1 LRKKKAF
8 TFIKIELNNKS
19 SRHCN
24 AIEKTIPQENIFKKE
39 KKKKRKMTSSPPRT
53 IRGESLIMA
62 SNHSSS
68 SSMSTTNNQNNHAP
82 DTPTRSRVY
91 DKEDESSNSNSN
103 RSRINSRDITR
114 TYSGLFGSPEG
125 DMLNFEL
132 ARNEHTDWL
141 ERGGFLLLGTYVGSI
156 CIFQL
161 IVLAVLD
168 SYDNSGAAAGSS
180 GSIIPLHWSW
190 TVTNAVHCLVTTIYL
205 HWVKG
210 SMFDEH
216 GELAA
221 MTLWEQL
228 EGRSQILNVKRTL
241 FIVPTVLCYAACHFS
256 KYSYIVCFSN
266 GFLWL
271 IHMCSKLP
279 MMNGYRI
286 FGINQTTGIDDN
298 YEYINNDNNNDRH
311 VAARRRR
318 RRGQQQQRG
327 DKQD

>member
-1 LRKKKAF
+1 
-8 TFIKIELNNKS
+8 
-19 SRHCN
+19 
-24 AIEKTIPQENIFKKE
+24 
-39 KKKKRKMTSSPPRT
+39 MTSSPPRT

-62 SNHSSS
+62 SNNSSS

-91 DKEDESSNSNSN
+91 DNKEDDSNNSNSN

-114 TYSGLFGSPEG
+114 TYSGLFGNPEG
-125 DMLNFEL
+125 DMLGFEL

-168 SYDNSGAAAGSS
+168 SYDNSGAPAAGSS
-180 GSIIPLHWSW
+180 SGSSIIPLHWSW

-266 GFLWL
+266 VILWI
-271 IHMCSKLP
+271 IHMMGKLP
-279 MMNGYRI
+279 IMNGVRI

-298 YEYINNDNNNDRH
+298 YEYKNNNNNNDDRH

-318 RRGQQQQRG
+318 RRGQQQQQQQRG